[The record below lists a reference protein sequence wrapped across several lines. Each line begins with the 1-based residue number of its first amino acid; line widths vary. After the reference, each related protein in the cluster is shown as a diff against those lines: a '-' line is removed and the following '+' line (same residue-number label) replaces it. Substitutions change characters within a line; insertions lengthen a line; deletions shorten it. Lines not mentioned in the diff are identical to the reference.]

1 MVTTLPTVQKSR
13 IKSLT
18 QAVMPSVQMAS
29 QVILGVSVMDAAR
42 KLLYPDLSRHSPER
56 YLCRLGSF
64 LAGVVL
70 VKAVQWRKTTG

>member
-1 MVTTLPTVQKSR
+1 MATTLPTVQKSR

-42 KLLYPDLSRHSPER
+42 KLLYPDLSRTCPGTAPNATCADWAVSWPV
-56 YLCRLGSF
+56 SF
-64 LAGVVL
+64 
-70 VKAVQWRKTTG
+70 W

>member
-1 MVTTLPTVQKSR
+1 MATTLPTAQKSR

-42 KLLYPDLSRHSPER
+42 ELLYPDLSRHSPEL

-70 VKAVQWRKTTG
+70 VKAAQWRKTTG